1 MKSLPHDFVDA
12 ARSVIRHSSSGIRH
26 SAVGLC
32 FGMLAAGV
40 SAAAD
45 WPQFLG
51 PHRDG
56 VADEGESEVSQ
67 SLPSS
72 GPAILWRAKLGTGFA
87 GPSVAD
93 GKVVVFHRVGDEARV
108 QALDAASGKELW
120 NFAYT
125 TDYVDSF
132 GFDNGPRAAP
142 TIAAGKVIVHGA
154 DGMVHAI
161 DLKTGARLWRYDTV
175 KELKSPQGFFGRACA
190 PLIAGKNVIITA
202 GGSNEKGAAGV
213 IALKLE
219 DGTLAWQSVDDEAS
233 CSSPI
238 IRGDALV
245 CWLRN
250 KIVVCDSESGI
261 IEFQQHLRSDMD
273 ASVNAATPIWCGA
286 DSLFTSACYGVGGS
300 LWRMTVTKVPR
311 RSPQVELKQIW
322 TGEGALDCHYGTPV
336 FFGKHL
342 YGFHGRQEQGQTLRC
357 IQAADGKSLWESPR
371 VRGGGLIRVKNTL
384 VMVTEAGELWL
395 VAASPDKF
403 NQLASAQI
411 LRAGHRSF
419 PAFANGVLYARDGRE
434 LVAVDLRSK

>member
-1 MKSLPHDFVDA
+1 MKSILRDFVSGPP
-12 ARSVIRHSSSGIRH
+12 SVIRH
-26 SAVGLC
+26 
-32 FGMLAAGV
+32 LAACATLGFITPGP
-40 SAAAD
+40 AAGAD

-56 VADEGESEVSQ
+56 VADETEAAVTASF
-67 SLPSS
+67 PSS
-72 GPAILWRAKLGTGFA
+72 GPKVIWRAKLGTGFA
-87 GPSVAD
+87 GPAVAD
-93 GKVVVFHRVGDEARV
+93 GKVIVFHRTGDQTQV

-120 NFAYT
+120 SHAAT

-132 GFDNGPRAAP
+132 GFDNGPRATP
-142 TIAAGKVIVHGA
+142 TIAGGRVIVHGA
-154 DGMVHAI
+154 DGMVQAL
-161 DLKTGARLWRYDTV
+161 DLKNGAKLWRYDTV

-190 PLIAGKNVIITA
+190 PLGAGKNVIITA
-202 GGSNEKGAAGV
+202 GGSNGKGAAGV

-238 IRGDALV
+238 VKGDALI

-261 IEFQQHLRSDMD
+261 IEYQQHLRSDMD
-273 ASVNAATPIWCGA
+273 ASVNAATPVWCGT
-286 DSLFTSACYGVGGS
+286 DLLFTSACYGVGGS
-300 LWRMTVTKVPR
+300 LWKMTVTRVPKH
-311 RSPQVELKQIW
+311 SPQVELKPLW

-336 FFGKHL
+336 FHGKQL

-357 IQAADGKSLWESPR
+357 IQAADGKSLWDSPR
-371 VRGGGLIRVKNTL
+371 VRGGGVIRVKDTL
-384 VMVTEAGELWL
+384 VIVTEDGELWL
-395 VAASPDKF
+395 VAATPEKF

-411 LRAGHRSF
+411 LRAGHRSI
-419 PAFANGVLYARDGRE
+419 PAFADGILYARDGKE